1 MRNVKG
7 LVNMKKL
14 ETSKLF
20 HSITEA
26 ELERILKCSKAGIR
40 KYPEGSY
47 IFEQGGKP
55 SKLFLLLEG
64 QVQICKDFTSG
75 KRDVLYMVEEGNV
88 FGEIFLFGD
97 RRHYWYDAVASA
109 DVAVLEMPWDFFYHF
124 CSNACDHHKQLTQ
137 NMLEILSENNLKI
150 TRKLHIVS
158 TSSLRERIAIWLI
171 DSVDDKDCVE
181 LHMNREQL
189 ADFLGVARPSLSRE
203 LMKMQRDGLIK
214 VEKKSIRVCDRE
226 AVEVLYG

>member
-1 MRNVKG
+1 
-7 LVNMKKL
+7 MKNL

-20 HSITEA
+20 RSITEE
-26 ELERILKCSKAGIR
+26 ELERILKCSKSRIK

-47 IFEQGGKP
+47 IFEQGGEP

-97 RRHYWYDAVASA
+97 RTHYWYDAVAAA
-109 DVAVLEMPWDFFYHF
+109 DVSALEMPWDFFYHF

-171 DSVDDKDCVE
+171 DSLGDKDSVE
-181 LHMNREQL
+181 LQMNREQL

-226 AVEVLYG
+226 AVEMLYG